1 MTEMLRIGVVT
12 GGIGV
17 GVGVGVFTGGIGVD
31 GVDGGGSV
39 CR

>member
-1 MTEMLRIGVVT
+1 MTLRIGVVT

-17 GVGVGVFTGGIGVD
+17 GVGVGVVTGGIGVD